1 MTITIT
7 LTEDE
12 ANALYDVLS
21 HTSNDIEDR
30 LPDCENDPD
39 EKEFWTPMY
48 DAAQRAME
56 LIEAETT
63 EQIIE
68 GGA

>member
-1 MTITIT
+1 MNITIT
-7 LTEDE
+7 LNEDE
-12 ANALYDVLS
+12 ANALYDVLN

-30 LPDCENDPD
+30 LPDCKNDPD
-39 EKEFWTPMY
+39 EMAFWGPMY
-48 DAAQRAME
+48 DAAMRVME

-68 GGA
+68 EGE